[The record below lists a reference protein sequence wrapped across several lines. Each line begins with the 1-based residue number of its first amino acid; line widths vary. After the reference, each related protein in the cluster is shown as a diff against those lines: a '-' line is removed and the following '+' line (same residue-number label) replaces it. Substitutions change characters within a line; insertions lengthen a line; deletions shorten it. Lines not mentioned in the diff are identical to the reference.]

1 MSLFKRT
8 TNLIKGKM
16 GKSGYTDRGERVSN
30 QELEAELQKL
40 RSIPKP
46 KSPKVV
52 AGEKPAIVKEK
63 NRKKKNL

>member
-16 GKSGYTDRGERVSN
+16 GKSGHTDRGERVSD

-46 KSPKVV
+46 KSSKVV
-52 AGEKPAIVKEK
+52 GGEKPAVVKEK
-63 NRKKKNL
+63 NIKKRDL